1 VSVAIPLSAQQAR
14 ILHHV
19 AERRGES
26 IDALVARALRELPD
40 REPALP
46 RGTLPRGTGSPVG
59 GDAPSGTPGSPLDAR
74 TVEPGTGAG
83 VAVRRGEV
91 LRVEQVVGE
100 QGVDVE
106 LFALRDRRLRLDAG
120 RTRSLEGAR
129 PRLGTTLWSAPPDEL
144 ALATIV
150 ADTAPGHD
158 LLYPACSDREY
169 ELATGCRGHASC
181 RSIELAVARTWGLD
195 ERDLH
200 DPLNLWLAAGV
211 RDDGALWWRHTRT
224 APGDHVELLAHVD
237 LLAIVNPCA
246 NDIFGLYRFDVRPV
260 GVAIRQAG
268 DAERERW
275 LRDAPPPGEE
285 ELRPLPGVE
294 PTFDL
299 SGLERVEVD
308 VRLDAEAAGQVA
320 RLRTIGTLAAT
331 TDGEVLR
338 AAFFRWWASTEAAQV
353 PFAREE

>member
-1 VSVAIPLSAQQAR
+1 MIVAVPLSVQQER
-14 ILHHV
+14 ILRHV
-19 AERRGES
+19 AEGRGEAV
-26 IDALVARALRELPD
+26 DALLARALRELPD
-40 REPALP
+40 PDGRALP
-46 RGTLPRGTGSPVG
+46 RGT
-59 GDAPSGTPGSPLDAR
+59 ASPLGTAAPLGSAQV
-74 TVEPGTGAG
+74 VEPGTGVG
-83 VAVRRGEV
+83 VVARRGDV
-91 LRVEQVVGE
+91 LRVEQVVGD

-150 ADTAPGHD
+150 ADSAPGHD

-169 ELATGCRGHASC
+169 ELATGCAGHASC

-200 DPLNLWLAAGV
+200 DPLNLWLEAGV
-211 RDDGALWWRHTRT
+211 HPDGALWWRHART
-224 APGDHVELLAHVD
+224 APGDHVELLAQVD

-260 GVAIRQAG
+260 RVGIRSASQS
-268 DAERERW
+268 ERERW
-275 LRDAPPPGEE
+275 QRSAQPPRAA
-285 ELRPLPGVE
+285 ELRPRPGLE

-299 SGLERVEVD
+299 AGLERVEVD
-308 VRLDAEAAGQVA
+308 VRLDADAQGQVA
-320 RLRTIGTLAAT
+320 RLVSSGALGAA

-338 AAFFRWWASTEAAQV
+338 AVFFRWWAATEAAGV